1 MANPNWV
8 KGISGNP
15 GGRPSEKPFTDA
27 LRAALNQ
34 TDPKLKRKNLLLV
47 AEKLVECAIEGQSW
61 AVAQVAD
68 RMDGKPHSES
78 TLNVNDNRS
87 LSELADTEIVA
98 RIAELRAGRAG
109 PVGRD
114 GETEVDSSQ
123 LN

>member
-8 KGISGNP
+8 KGVSANP
-15 GGRPSEKPFTDA
+15 GGRGAEKPFTDA

-34 TDPKLKRKNLLLV
+34 TNPKLKRKNLLLI
-47 AEKLVECAIEGQSW
+47 AEKLVECAIDGESW
-61 AVAQVAD
+61 AVLQVAD

-87 LSELADTEIVA
+87 LSELADAEIVA
-98 RIAELRAGRAG
+98 RIEELRAGRTQ

>member
-8 KGISGNP
+8 KGVSGNP
-15 GGRPSEKPFTDA
+15 LGRGADKPFVDA

-34 TDPKLKRKNLLLV
+34 TDPKTKRKNLV
-47 AEKLVECAIEGQSW
+47 AIAEKLVECAIDGESW
-61 AVAQVAD
+61 AIQQVAD

-87 LSELADTEIVA
+87 LTELADAEIVA
-98 RIAELRAGRAG
+98 RIAELRAGRAE

-114 GETEVDSSQ
+114 GETEVDTSQ